1 MRIKQAASVAFLG
14 VPGSYSYQAA
24 ITLFP
29 DAELVGKQVF
39 NDVVATVTDGSVDIA
54 VVPIENSIHGRVAD
68 VHGLMM
74 STELQI
80 AGEHLLAIEHCLV
93 GPSGFETH
101 VDLAKVTRVTSKTEA
116 LSQCRRYLDEHVP
129 HAVRVSAPDSAT
141 AVKDVVDNNIP
152 TELAIGSA
160 FAATQYQATVLETEI
175 ADNPRNT
182 TRFLAMTRPDNILPD
197 EDADFTSL
205 IFQTSHNPGA
215 LIDALTAFR
224 AFDVNM
230 TKLETYMV
238 YHDIVNPNFY
248 VDVAA
253 GMQEQRMKDALAL
266 LEKETV
272 FVKILGSYKSSSDR
286 SASVGF
292 LPASDRERPNV
303 DCLE

>member
-39 NDVVATVTDGSVDIA
+39 NDVVASVTEGRVDIA

-93 GPSGFETH
+93 GARGLDSS
-101 VDLAKVTRVTSKTEA
+101 VDLSKVMRVTSKTEA
-116 LSQCRRYLDEHVP
+116 LSQCRLFLDSHVP
-129 HAVRVSAPDSAT
+129 NAVRVSAPDSAT
-141 AVKDVVDNNIP
+141 AVRDVVHNSDP
-152 TELAIGSA
+152 SELAIGSA
-160 FAATQYQATVLETEI
+160 FAAQTYDAVVLHTEI

-182 TRFLAMTRPDNILPD
+182 TRFLAMTRPDNVLTD

-205 IFQTSHNPGA
+205 IFQTKHNPGA
-215 LIDALTAFR
+215 LIDALSAFR
-224 AFDVNM
+224 ACDVNM

-253 GMQEQRMKDALAL
+253 GLQEQRMKDALTL
-266 LEKETV
+266 LEQETV
-272 FVKILGSYKSSSDR
+272 YIKILGSYKSAPDR

-292 LPASDRERPNV
+292 LPPSD
-303 DCLE
+303 